1 MTIDATRDQSH
12 GLAHRAAPFQLFTLL
27 HDFWNSLSRHAEMR
41 RVERASQ
48 TMDANV
54 LRDIGIDRNAL
65 LSALY
70 APPRERNEANDV
82 S

>member
-1 MTIDATRDQSH
+1 MTIDASRHQPH
-12 GLAHRAAPFQLFTLL
+12 GLAHSPVPFQLFNLL

-41 RVERASQ
+41 RAERASQ

-54 LRDIGIDRNAL
+54 LRDIGIDRSAV

-70 APPRERNEANDV
+70 AAPRETKRIQ
-82 S
+82 